1 MDFELSEQQRAIKDT
16 ARAFAHGEMMPLARQ
31 WDEEEVFPAD
41 TLRQAAALG
50 FGGIYVSADLGGSA
64 LSRLDAAL
72 IFEELAQG
80 CPSTAAYISIHN
92 MVAWMI
98 DAYGA
103 GELRE
108 RLLPDLCSMAK
119 FASYCLTEP
128 DSGSDA
134 ASLKTRAVREN
145 DHYVLDG
152 NKAFISGG
160 GRSDVYIVMA
170 RTGEGGPRGIS
181 CFLVENGTPGL
192 SFGAK
197 EKKLGWHSQPTAMVI
212 LEGCRIPVANRI
224 GAEGQGFKIAMR
236 ALDGGRLNIA
246 ACSLG
251 GAQFCLDRT
260 VTYMKERKQ
269 FGTRL
274 ADFQALGFRIADYA
288 TAIEAARLMLHR
300 AASALDLGD
309 PNATRLAAMAKRLAT
324 DTGFDVVNGCLQL
337 HGGYGYLRDHPIE
350 RVLRD
355 LRVHQILEGTN
366 EVMRLIVSRDL
377 LGN

>member
-103 GELRE
+103 GELRK

-134 ASLKTRAVREN
+134 ASLKTRAVRES

-170 RTGEGGPRGIS
+170 RTGEGGPGGIS

-212 LEGCRIPVANRI
+212 LEGCRIPAANRI

-366 EVMRLIVSRDL
+366 EVMRVIVSRDM

>member
-134 ASLKTRAVREN
+134 ASLKTRAVRES

-212 LEGCRIPVANRI
+212 LEGCRIPAANRI

-366 EVMRLIVSRDL
+366 EVMRVIVSRDL